1 MIAEHGAWA
10 VGGIFKPEAEEL
22 RRIAYGLYGKIDAK
36 ERSVIGLRPIF
47 EEWGGV
53 RFDMALPIVPQLSR
67 AALLISQKFCSVV
80 GGDWQQHMDVSFFRL
95 LMPGHSVS
103 WHCDAEAAT
112 SFDLATECVTLW
124 MPLEKVGVGKAPSLE
139 FVSRSH
145 HIMRRR
151 DDLRTV
157 RHRSDDFVA
166 GIEGERFVPALNL
179 GDVVMFDHLML
190 HRTEQSRG
198 QKSRLS
204 AELRFTKIPSVT

>member
-22 RRIAYGLYGKIDAK
+22 RRIANDLYRKIDA
-36 ERSVIGLRPIF
+36 RSQSVVGLRPIF
-47 EEWGGV
+47 EEWGGI
-53 RFDMALPIVPQLSR
+53 RFDMALPIVPHLAR
-67 AALLISQKFCSVV
+67 AAMMVGQKFCSIV

-145 HIMRRR
+145 LSMRQR

-157 RHRSDDFVA
+157 RHRSDDFVD
-166 GIEGERFVPALNL
+166 GIEGERFVPALNI

-190 HRTEQSRG
+190 HRTEQRQG
-198 QKSRLS
+198 RKPRLS
-204 AELRFTKIPSVT
+204 AELRFTRAQ